1 MVRCPY
7 CRRFTPDGAFCAHC
21 GRQLSSGRL
30 AEDIVADEPEQA
42 IDPYTRDSGDADT
55 ETEARYA
62 AGEDF
67 AVLPPLDDEE
77 DDPYDEDEPY
87 GETADL
93 TGSAYVDDGGEP
105 PADVDAEPIDEPPP
119 DEESI
124 DEPGEQDD
132 AAARSSRLPV
142 PQAKRLRGS
151 LARAVSIGG
160 QEGDPIQE
168 ALERRGRRS
177 IGDYRKMLALAA
189 LAVLISLLLNNA
201 GIAILLSV
209 FVVPALA
216 LLYLTDLD
224 LFEREPWSAI
234 LGSLGA
240 GFVIGLVFG
249 TISAW
254 LTGQL
259 WIEGATFYAGAAGY
273 AARFAEAEGSPPIAW
288 VALGGVIIPAI
299 VVIACAIAP
308 VLMRRWPVLRNEV
321 MDGLTLGAAAGGGYA
336 AATTIVHFWPAI
348 LRDQNPGG
356 DISDWTATLVGLI
369 VFRPLIFAAFAAL
382 LCSAIWQYALDQ
394 RSSSLI
400 RGVVSGI
407 GGIIIY
413 SVIDLLIQPAGAAA
427 EMIWQLTVLGVLW
440 FVVRAAIRSAL
451 AQDAIAFGQ
460 AGDRIRCQNC
470 QQLTPDG
477 AYCAHCGAPLYPA
490 PGRTRATVETS
501 LPRGE

>member
-7 CRRFTPDGAFCAHC
+7 CRRFTPYGAFCAHC
-21 GRQLSSGRL
+21 GRQLTSGRRL
-30 AEDIVADEPEQA
+30 DEAELPD
-42 IDPYTRDSGDADT
+42 IDPYTQDEGDADT
-55 ETEARYA
+55 ETEARRA
-62 AGEDF
+62 AGLDDDYAE
-67 AVLPPLDDEE
+67 LPPLDGEDESDEE
-77 DDPYDEDEPY
+77 YAAGDGAEADASYGDDL
-87 GETADL
+87 GEASPDDVTADE
-93 TGSAYVDDGGEP
+93 TGDYIEV
-105 PADVDAEPIDEPPP
+105 
-119 DEESI
+119 EE
-124 DEPGEQDD
+124 D
-132 AAARSSRLPV
+132 SSPSRNLPV
-142 PQAKRLRGS
+142 PQARRLRGS

-160 QEGDPIQE
+160 QEGDPIHE
-168 ALERRGRRS
+168 ALEHRGRRS
-177 IGDYRKMLALAA
+177 IGDYRRLLGLAA

-240 GFVIGLVFG
+240 GFGIGLVFG

-259 WIEGATFYAGAAGY
+259 WIDGASFYAGAAGY
-273 AARFAEAEGSPPIAW
+273 AGRFAEAEGSPPLTWI
-288 VALGGVIIPAI
+288 ALGGVIIPAI

-356 DISDWTATLVGLI
+356 DISDWTATLTGLI
-369 VFRPLIFAAFAAL
+369 FFRPLIFAAFAAL

-394 RSSSLI
+394 RSSSLV

-407 GGIIIY
+407 GGIIVY

-427 EMIWQLTVLGVLW
+427 EMIWQLAVLGVLW
-440 FVVRAAIRSAL
+440 FVVRSAIRSAL
-451 AQDAIAFGQ
+451 AQDAVAFGQ
-460 AGDRIRCQNC
+460 AGERIRCPNC
-470 QQLTPDG
+470 QQITPDG
-477 AYCAHCGAPLYPA
+477 AFCAHCGAPLHA
-490 PGRTRATVETS
+490 TPGHGRATVETS
-501 LPRGE
+501 LPPGD

>member
-30 AEDIVADEPEQA
+30 AEDILESEEPEPA
-42 IDPYTRDSGDADT
+42 IDPYTRDPGDADT

-62 AGEDF
+62 AGDDF
-67 AVLPPLDDEE
+67 AELPPLDD
-77 DDPYDEDEPY
+77 DEDEPY
-87 GETADL
+87 DDTADDL
-93 TGSAYVDDGGEP
+93 TGGPYSDESGEP
-105 PADVDAEPIDEPPP
+105 PVEAESIDDEPADEIIDEPE
-119 DEESI
+119 DEV
-124 DEPGEQDD
+124 
-132 AAARSSRLPV
+132 ARSSRLPA
-142 PQAKRLRGS
+142 PQARRLRGS

-273 AARFAEAEGSPPIAW
+273 AARFAEAEGSPPFGW
-288 VALGGVIIPAI
+288 LALGGVIIPAI

-356 DISDWTATLVGLI
+356 DISDWTATLTGLI

-382 LCSAIWQYALDQ
+382 LCSAIWKYALDQ
-394 RSSSLI
+394 RSSSLV

-427 EMIWQLTVLGVLW
+427 EMIWQLAVLGVLW
-440 FVVRAAIRSAL
+440 FVVRSAIRSAL

-460 AGDRIRCQNC
+460 AGERIRCPNC

-477 AYCAHCGAPLYPA
+477 AFCAHCGAPLHPT